1 MYALSTIRLVYTL
14 IFNYPFSCCAF
25 LTSYLVYIMFY
36 KYYDYCIYEYYLYNI
51 NSDCAICFE
60 ECKGNHD
67 EPDCVLLQCRHVFHL
82 KCIKQWILSGQANN
96 NKCPVCRANL
106 MNINNTSF

>member
-14 IFNYPFSCCAF
+14 IFSYPLSCCAF

-51 NSDCAICFE
+51 KN
-60 ECKGNHD
+60 
-67 EPDCVLLQCRHVFHL
+67 
-82 KCIKQWILSGQANN
+82 
-96 NKCPVCRANL
+96 
-106 MNINNTSF
+106 